1 MNPATWPVSLSF
13 VSASPDVTGWKYQVE
28 VTVKNTLTR
37 PLKLDGP
44 SVAEQGQLRNDL
56 FEVTVDGARVQ
67 YHGMMAKR
75 APPSKFVVVAP
86 GASYRVVVELGK
98 EYPIPAGPHRVT
110 VTFSHHNH
118 FSPDD
123 FDLKSEAITFDLAR

>member
-1 MNPATWPVSLSF
+1 MSLSF
-13 VSASPDVTGWKYQVE
+13 VSASPDVAGWKYQVE
-28 VTVKNTLTR
+28 VTVKNPLPR

-44 SVAEQGQLRNDL
+44 SVAEKGQLRNDL
-56 FEVTVDGARVQ
+56 FEVTVDGARVEYQ
-67 YHGMMAKR
+67 GLMARR
-75 APPSKFVVVAP
+75 APPSKFVAVAP

-98 EYPIPAGPHRVT
+98 EYPIPAGPHRVS

-123 FDLKSEAITFDLAR
+123 VDLKSEALTFDLGR